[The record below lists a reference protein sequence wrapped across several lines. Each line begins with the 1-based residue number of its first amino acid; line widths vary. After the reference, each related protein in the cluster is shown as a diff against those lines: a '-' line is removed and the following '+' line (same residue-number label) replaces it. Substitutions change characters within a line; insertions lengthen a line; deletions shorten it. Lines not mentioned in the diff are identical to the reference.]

1 MALVLNAVYQPH
13 EMLAIKILKKKKIP
27 LIYPYACRLRNI
39 EKKEKIIKHSHE
51 NVLFYTT

>member
-51 NVLFYTT
+51 NVLFYTK